1 MDEPAEA
8 AAWNSWAAQ
17 YDFSLG
23 DRAPYID
30 FYRSLVVSDMYSFV
44 DIGCG
49 TGIVTAAIMDQ
60 LASIAPGRT
69 LRAVGVDGATE
80 MLKIAKHRRADI
92 EWIQADIRDFQIDRF
107 VDFAFSSYN
116 VLQNLDLKGL
126 AEAFLRV
133 RGAVVKGGTF
143 AFDIYQPNVEYLKQ
157 PQRNKLASTIGE
169 GRAPRYEIRE
179 DTDYD
184 EESRVLTID
193 LRLVRAEHDLPPLA
207 TLHTH
212 LWQHFPFDVER
223 LLLDAGF
230 RIQERYGGLDR
241 SPFDK
246 HSKKQ
251 VTVCVAA

>member
-8 AAWNSWAAQ
+8 AAWSSWAEH

-23 DRAPYID
+23 DRAPYVD
-30 FYRSLVVSDMYSFV
+30 FYRSVVAPDMSSLV

-49 TGIVTAAIMDQ
+49 TGIVTAAVTDQ
-60 LASIAPGRT
+60 MASSAHGRPS
-69 LRAVGVDGATE
+69 RAVGVDGSSE
-80 MLKIAKHRRADI
+80 MLRIARRRRADI
-92 EWIQADIRDFQIDRF
+92 EWIQADMRDFQIGRL

-116 VLQNLDLKGL
+116 TLQHLDLKGL
-126 AEAFLRV
+126 AKAFLCV
-133 RGAVVKGGTF
+133 RGAVAEGGIF

-157 PQRNKLASTIGE
+157 PQRDKLASTIGQ
-169 GRAPRYEIRE
+169 GSAPRYEIRE

-193 LRLVRAEHDLPPLA
+193 WRLVRAEHDLPPLS
-207 TLHTH
+207 TLRTH

-241 SPFDK
+241 SPFDE